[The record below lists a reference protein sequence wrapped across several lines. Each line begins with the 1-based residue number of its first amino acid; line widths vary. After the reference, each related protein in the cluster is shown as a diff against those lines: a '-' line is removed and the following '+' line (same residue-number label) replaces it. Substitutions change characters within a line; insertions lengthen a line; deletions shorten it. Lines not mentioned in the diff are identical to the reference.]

1 MTETTDRPE
10 GLICPMLTPLTTA
23 RKLDV
28 DALAR
33 LIEHLIA
40 GGVSAIFVLGT
51 SGEAASLSA
60 ETKQELISRTADLI
74 ASRLPWYCGVSHTSL
89 DESLKLA
96 AFAAEKGAS
105 AIVSTTP
112 YYYPLTQEQV
122 RRWFESLADRQMLPV
137 ILYNYPKLTKTPIEL
152 ETAVELLQHDN
163 VLAIKDSAGEFEY
176 VRTLCERLASRKDRS
191 ILVGP
196 QRLLVEALDAGAQGG
211 VCSGTNLFPSLYVAL
226 YQAAKAGKRGEVV
239 RLNELVARILATI
252 LPAGGEAAQLVAALK
267 SGAAALGLC
276 ESHLAFPLTQPEHA
290 QSEAY
295 ALAVQ
300 ALRDELAPSAARS

>member
-1 MTETTDRPE
+1 MTESIDRPE
-10 GLICPMLTPLTTA
+10 GLICPMITPLTTA

-28 DALAR
+28 EALDR

-51 SGEAASLSA
+51 SGESASLSS
-60 ETKQELISRTADLI
+60 ETKRELISQTADRI

-96 AFAAEKGAS
+96 SFAAEKGAS

-112 YYYPLTQEQV
+112 YYYSLTQAQV

-152 ETAVELLQHDN
+152 ETAIKLLEHDN
-163 VLAIKDSAGEFEY
+163 VIAIKDSAGEFDY
-176 VRTLCERLASRKDRS
+176 VRALCERFASRKDRS

-196 QRLLVEALDAGAQGG
+196 QRLLTEALDAGAQGG

-226 YQAAKAGKRGEVV
+226 YRAAKAGKKSEAV
-239 RLNELVARILATI
+239 RLNEVVARILATI
-252 LPAGGEAAQLVAALK
+252 MPAGSDAVHLVAALK

-290 QSEAY
+290 LSEAY

-300 ALRDELAPSAARS
+300 ALRDEIAPAGTTS

>member
-1 MTETTDRPE
+1 MTEPDDRPE
-10 GLICPMLTPLTTA
+10 GLICPMITPLTTA

-28 DALAR
+28 EALDR
-33 LIEHLIA
+33 LIEHLVA
-40 GGVSAIFVLGT
+40 GGVSAIFILGT
-51 SGEAASLSA
+51 SGESASLSSETKRELIA
-60 ETKQELISRTADLI
+60 ETADRI

-96 AFAAEKGAS
+96 SFAAEKGAA

-112 YYYPLTQEQV
+112 YYYSLTQSQV
-122 RRWFESLADRQMLPV
+122 ARWFESLADRQMLPV

-152 ETAVELLQHDN
+152 ATAVELLQHDN
-163 VLAIKDSAGEFEY
+163 VLAIKDSAGELDY
-176 VRTLCERLASRKDRS
+176 VRSLCERFASRKDKS

-196 QRLLVEALDAGAQGG
+196 QRLLVEALESGAQGG

-226 YQAAKAGKRGEVV
+226 YQAARAGKRSEVA
-239 RLNELVARILATI
+239 RLNEVVARILATI
-252 LPAGGEAAQLVAALK
+252 MPVGGDAVHLVAALK

-300 ALRDELAPSAARS
+300 ALRDELDPKAAA